1 MHWLGG
7 NGVFCV
13 VKQKTADEMRISDWS
28 SDVCSSDLRCCR
40 RRCCRRRAWRGT
52 GPSDARQGEHD
63 TSGRPSAPVFF
74 RAKRKGRT
82 LSPSTTSFLLIGAGH
97 ASGGVCC
104 PPIGPCAGD
113 RVASPPG
120 ASGGEFQNGKASG
133 RER

>member
-1 MHWLGG
+1 M
-7 NGVFCV
+7 
-13 VKQKTADEMRISDWS
+13 I
-28 SDVCSSDLRCCR
+28 R
-40 RRCCRRRAWRGT
+40 RPPRSTRTDTLCPFTTLFRST

-74 RAKRKGRT
+74 RAKRKGRA

-120 ASGGEFQNGKASG
+120 AAGVEFRQQDASFSPKPHPDSSP
-133 RER
+133 